1 MTAFPKMIYRA
12 TGETL
17 ERLVVNSAAEM
28 EAKAADGW
36 GAHEAAL
43 EAIAAYKIASA
54 AMKADADAAHDPE
67 ALKAALA
74 EKDAVIEKL
83 ESLIAE
89 QKGLIKA
96 LKEQVKAEASPKPR
110 KAPAA

>member
-12 TGETL
+12 VEDKL
-17 ERLVVNSAAEM
+17 ERLVVNSVAEM
-28 EAKAADGW
+28 EAKAVDGW

-43 EAIAAYKIASA
+43 EAITAYKIASA
-54 AMKADADAAHDPE
+54 AMKADADAARDPE
-67 ALKAALA
+67 ALKVALA
-74 EKDAVIEKL
+74 EKESMIEKL
-83 ESLIAE
+83 EALVAD

-96 LKEQVKAEASPKPR
+96 LKEQAKAEASSKPR